1 MIGVLGFP
9 HETFRQSYP
18 PSAQPA
24 NTRRKN
30 LSPAVSP
37 TVPPLSPA
45 DPTQI
50 LRYLRPCRKPLLAA
64 LALLLL
70 TVPLTN
76 LHPFL
81 WGYAV
86 DHILPSKSGGKL
98 LQLLA
103 LLVGTYITGLAI
115 RTAYQYLLER
125 AGQRLVRDVR
135 RDVFA
140 KLQRQSLSYH
150 HEHRAGDLVTR
161 AISDIDAMEASVLR
175 GTAQLIEELITFLF
189 VGAFVIWMQ
198 PIIGATTILPLAL
211 SYIVVRKY
219 NTKVKPIYKLI
230 REKLGDTG
238 AYISDR
244 LSGVQLLQAFGRNTR
259 EDQDLATI
267 TEHYRLQSV
276 KVALYR
282 LTFYSGVSFVGFA
295 TNVVML
301 GLGIYFIWQDQF
313 TLGGLVAYR
322 GFWWRFQS
330 PINTLAQTSD
340 ILQRARAS
348 AARIVEILDA
358 PTQIQSPQ
366 SPLPIPENPTLT
378 FQSVHFSYQENTPIL
393 QDLHFQIHPG
403 EMVILAG
410 SSGSGKSTLLNLI
423 PRFYDPTQGQI
434 LLDQTDIKD
443 LSLDQLR
450 HHIGSVTQ
458 ESYLFNETIQ
468 ENIRFARPT
477 ATDQEVIT
485 AARQANA
492 HTFISALPEAY
503 LTKVGE
509 RGVKLSGGQRQR
521 ISIARTFLMDPKI
534 LLLDEPTSSVEPGSE
549 AAIHTALEKL
559 SQGRTTIMA
568 THRTTLLAKATKILF
583 FHQGILQAQGTHQE
597 LLTTNKPYASAYGS
611 HERSGAQRRV

>member
-1 MIGVLGFP
+1 MPRIS
-9 HETFRQSYP
+9 ESST
-18 PSAQPA
+18 
-24 NTRRKN
+24 
-30 LSPAVSP
+30 
-37 TVPPLSPA
+37 A
-45 DPTQI
+45 DPRKI
-50 LRYLRPCRKPLLAA
+50 FRYLRPCRKPLFAA
-64 LALLLL
+64 LALLFV
-70 TVPLTN
+70 TVPLIN

-86 DHILPSKSGGKL
+86 DHVLPSESGTKL

-103 LLVGTYITGLAI
+103 VLVGTYVFGLLT

-150 HEHRAGDLVTR
+150 HGHRAGDLVTR
-161 AISDIDAMEASVLR
+161 VISDIDAMEASVLR
-175 GTAQLIEELITFLF
+175 GIAQLIEELITFLF
-189 VGAFVIWMQ
+189 VGAFVVWMQ
-198 PIIGATTILPLAL
+198 PTIGLTTILPLAL

-219 NTKVKPIYKLI
+219 NVTVKPIYKTI
-230 REKLGDTG
+230 REKLGETG

-259 EDQDLATI
+259 EDHDLGTI
-267 TEHYRLQSV
+267 TERYRLESV

-301 GLGIYFIWQDQF
+301 GLGIYFIWQGQF

-348 AARIVEILDA
+348 AVRIVEILDA
-358 PTQIQSPQ
+358 PNVIQSPA
-366 SPLPIPENPTLT
+366 SPKPIPEDPTLT
-378 FQSVHFSYQENTPIL
+378 FRDVTFGYLEDTPV
-393 QDLHFQIHPG
+393 LHGLNFQIRPG
-403 EMVILAG
+403 EMVVLAG

-423 PRFYDPTQGQI
+423 PRFYDPTEGQI
-434 LLDQTDIKD
+434 LLDETGLTD

-450 HHIGSVTQ
+450 RHIGSVTQ

-468 ENIRFARPT
+468 ENIRFARPE
-477 ATDQEVIT
+477 ASDDEVIA

-492 HTFISALPEAY
+492 HTFIESLPEAY
-503 LTKVGE
+503 QTAVGE

-559 SQGRTTIMA
+559 SEGRTTIMA
-568 THRTTLLAKATKILF
+568 THRTTLLAKASKIF
-583 FHQGILQAQGTHQE
+583 FFDQGRLVAQGTHEE
-597 LLTTNKPYASAYGS
+597 LLHQNGPYAEAYGD
-611 HERSGAQRRV
+611 RQAQEQRG